1 MQDSAAAGAGA
12 SKPVKV
18 VLCQKF
24 SNSDRCDK
32 GTACTFAHGLSE
44 LHEYRARQVR
54 DERVFL
60 RTRSFDLT
68 ADVCQVPNYR
78 TTLCQ
83 SWSGRGSCDYGDTC
97 MYAHG
102 SHQLRTR
109 SAGGAGADYGMP
121 DSKRV
126 RLGGWC

>member
-44 LHEYRARQVR
+44 LHEYRARQVT
-54 DERVFL
+54 DAEVFF
-60 RTRSFDLT
+60 RAPSS
-68 ADVCQVPNYR
+68 N
-78 TTLCQ
+78 
-83 SWSGRGSCDYGDTC
+83 
-97 MYAHG
+97 
-102 SHQLRTR
+102 
-109 SAGGAGADYGMP
+109 
-121 DSKRV
+121 
-126 RLGGWC
+126 